1 MFKKKTMRPRDGMGA
16 VSGEAMEPAIKHTY
30 MCGSDD
36 WYSEKTEVSIAGIIE
51 VLHNV
56 SFLL

>member
-1 MFKKKTMRPRDGMGA
+1 MGA